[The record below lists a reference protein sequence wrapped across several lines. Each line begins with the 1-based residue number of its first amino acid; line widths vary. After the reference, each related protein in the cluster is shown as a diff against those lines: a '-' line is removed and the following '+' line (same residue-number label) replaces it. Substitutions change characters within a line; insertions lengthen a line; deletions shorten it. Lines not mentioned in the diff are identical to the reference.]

1 MKGIDSN
8 NNKQRGDGEAD
19 LLIPSLM
26 SLTVSPPRMTSLHLA
41 RLRSRAP
48 FPPPNFCPLYS
59 ATFQSSPYI
68 YASST
73 PSLFLHQRCF
83 AIVEVERTN
92 KTRREFAQVAREV
105 TRENFEPPAGT
116 RILFAYYTY
125 PSGKKVRKTSFISL
139 ARFSFFIFV
148 LLFCFSFYSASSF
161 PSSSFSAHLS
171 LLFTLLLLPLLF
183 LLLAFCINCI
193 FYYILYL
200 MRNSWAWPR
209 SKTRIATRPKLR
221 KMKTGISSSTITT
234 TSFITSSSSAT
245 SAASVTV
252 GGSSKRSSLVSRS
265 EIQPAEVLVND

>member
-1 MKGIDSN
+1 MESPGVASGSIKTSPVVPLLSIPLEFLRPQRQKSITALNESTVGLKGIDSN

-148 LLFCFSFYSASSF
+148 LLFCFF
-161 PSSSFSAHLS
+161 
-171 LLFTLLLLPLLF
+171 LFTGVG
-183 LLLAFCINCI
+183 
-193 FYYILYL
+193 
-200 MRNSWAWPR
+200 
-209 SKTRIATRPKLR
+209 KL
-221 KMKTGISSSTITT
+221 KQ
-234 TSFITSSSSAT
+234 F
-245 SAASVTV
+245 
-252 GGSSKRSSLVSRS
+252 
-265 EIQPAEVLVND
+265 